1 MYNFVDTLASS
12 QHDYVMVKNARSC
25 LFVPPCCTIN
35 LHAFPLHD
43 VDVVFGAG
51 VIAIRAQ
58 GSPEV
63 GPELAVSR
71 DKGTNYFSARDR
83 ESW

>member
-1 MYNFVDTLASS
+1 MYNFVDMLASS
-12 QHDYVMVKNARSC
+12 QHDFVMVKDTRSC
-25 LFVPPCCTIN
+25 LFVPPYCTIN

-43 VDVVFGAG
+43 VDVVFRAG
-51 VIAIRAQ
+51 VVAIRAQ